1 MAYVVL
7 ALCFGFAAAIIGK
20 IKGSSFFLW
29 FAIGFVVPV
38 LGMVAAILY
47 RYERHELRRRCDECG
62 AVVPVTNQV
71 CTRCGADLEFPT
83 ERLVPRGGLGA

>member
-7 ALCFGFAAAIIGK
+7 MLCFGLAAAIIGK
-20 IKGSSFFLW
+20 IKGSSFFIW

-47 RYERHELRRRCDECG
+47 RYERHEPRRRCDDCG

-71 CTRCGADLEFPT
+71 CTRCGADLDFPS
-83 ERLVPRGGLGA
+83 ERLVPRGSVRA

>member
-7 ALCFGFAAAIIGK
+7 MLCFGLATAIIGK

-29 FAIGFVVPV
+29 FAIGFVLPL

-62 AVVPVTNQV
+62 AVVPITNQV
-71 CTRCGADLEFPT
+71 CTRCGADLDFPT